1 MKGNKK
7 FIVMIAM
14 VVLALLVAAGVLADE
29 KLYTSDPYKIP
40 RNRVEG
46 ADLIPEKPAEE
57 QPSETG
63 ESGET
68 GEQPEETPTGDQP
81 GETGEVPTG
90 EQPGETEGGEV
101 TPEETPAEP
110 ETPKGPLPPEQR
122 KVYVTT
128 SRPEIVT
135 EGDAIYL
142 EAKLVGFDGLT
153 VHYRWQVDKNDGQ
166 GWQDVG
172 LDRNYHVFIAT
183 RETVQYSWRL
193 IVDVEG
199 E

>member
-14 VVLALLVAAGVLADE
+14 VVLALLVAAGALADE

-46 ADLIPEKPAEE
+46 ADQIPEKPTEE
-57 QPSETG
+57 QPAEAG
-63 ESGET
+63 EPGET
-68 GEQPEETPTGDQP
+68 GETGETPTGEAPVEPGEVPTGDQP
-81 GETGEVPTG
+81 GET
-90 EQPGETEGGEV
+90 EGSEV

-110 ETPKGPLPPEQR
+110 ETPTGPLPPEQR

-128 SRPEIVT
+128 SRPEKIT